1 MKRLRTT
8 VVALFLTTTFF
19 AQEHFTGLSTSSR
32 SGIINAGTNPA
43 EIMNMPNKFDF
54 NLFGF
59 SVNVAN
65 NKVGFK
71 DITSGKNIQDLI
83 FQGSD
88 PVNMRINTEIFG
100 PGLAMKF
107 NNWGIAIYTKA
118 TAKLDVIDV
127 DPKLGDA
134 INNANDYSGLATLLN
149 NSNNQRVL
157 GTAWGEVDATLARTI
172 FNTSRFKFSAGITG
186 KALFPSAYANVGIS
200 GLQGTVVNVGGTS
213 YLSNASAQVNFAYSG
228 ALANDYASFDEFAQK
243 AFGKV
248 GGFAADIGANFQI
261 KGKEEEVTNDE
272 QGTKKPKKRNNYI
285 LNAGASVRNIGSMIL
300 QDDNNQSTTYGF
312 NTLANTSGDINSLDL
327 SELENLNSIKDVE
340 TYLYTNNYLTKQS
353 SNKDFK
359 IQLPTTL
366 NLYADV
372 RIIKRVYVSGFLQ
385 QNLNKVGDNTKTSAQ
400 NVITITPRF
409 NTGFFEMYVPFSNTS
424 VAGFN
429 TGIGFR
435 VGGFYIG
442 SGSAVSALINDT
454 KQIDAY
460 LGFRWAFL

>member
-1 MKRLRTT
+1 MRAIKITIAVLLWVTMG
-8 VVALFLTTTFF
+8 F
-19 AQEHFTGLSTSSR
+19 AQEHYTGLSTSSR
-32 SGIINAGTNPA
+32 SGIINANTNPA
-43 EIMNMPNKFDF
+43 EIMNLSNKFEV
-54 NLFGF
+54 NIFGF

-71 DITSGKNIQDLI
+71 DITSGKDLQDLI
-83 FQGSD
+83 FQGND

-107 NNWGIAIYTKA
+107 NNWGVAISTKA

-134 INNANDYSGLATLLN
+134 INNSNNYTGLVTLLN
-149 NSNNQRVL
+149 NSNNQRVM
-157 GTAWGEVDATLARTI
+157 GTAWGEANVTLARTL

-186 KALFPSAYANVGIS
+186 KALFPSAYANVGINGLS
-200 GLQGTVVNVGGTS
+200 GNIVNVGGTS
-213 YLSNASAQVNFAYSG
+213 YLNNATAQVNFAYSG
-228 ALANDYASFDEFAQK
+228 SLANDYGTFGDFAQK
-243 AFGKV
+243 SFGKI
-248 GGFAADIGANFQI
+248 GGFGADIGANFQI
-261 KGKEEEVTNDE
+261 KAKEEQTPASEEN
-272 QGTKKPKKRNNYI
+272 PKKWKTKNKYL
-285 LNAGASVRNIGSMIL
+285 LNAGISVRNIGSMVL
-300 QDDNNQSTTYGF
+300 KDDNNKSTTYGF
-312 NTLANTSGDINSLDL
+312 STLTNTSGNPNSLNL
-327 SELENLNSIKDVE
+327 SVLENMNSIKDVE
-340 TYLYTNNYLTKQS
+340 NYLYTNNYLTTQT

-372 RIIKRVYVSGFLQ
+372 KVISKFYVSGFLQ
-385 QNLNKVGDNTKTSAQ
+385 QSLNKAEDNNKTSAQ

-409 NTGFFEMYVPFSNTS
+409 NTGFFEMYLPFSNTS
-424 VAGFN
+424 VSGFN